1 QEPLQPNLLLASP
14 RHRPIPPK
22 SPPRSIPSPLPL
34 LKPKSP
40 GAHAR
45 THPRVF
51 PIPNL
56 PNPISQ
62 RNALL
67 IAAALLLYWI
77 LFSVTSLVVKL
88 DHLQQRVDK
97 LKKRDD

>member
-1 QEPLQPNLLLASP
+1 M
-14 RHRPIPPK
+14 K
-22 SPPRSIPSPLPL
+22 
-34 LKPKSP
+34 
-40 GAHAR
+40 
-45 THPRVF
+45 
-51 PIPNL
+51 
-56 PNPISQ
+56 SQ